1 MSSVSTRRVLRM
13 LVDTNV
19 ILDVALDRAPWA
31 SAAVLLFDAI
41 GRGNARGFV
50 AAHAVSTVHYLVE
63 KQSGRV
69 IANSALSDLLELLT
83 VVALDG
89 NDFRRALGMHLPDFD
104 DAVQVAACLKC
115 DADFL
120 VTRNAK
126 DFKGSPAKIASPG
139 EVVSVLAQG

>member
-1 MSSVSTRRVLRM
+1 M

-89 NDFRRALGMHLPDFD
+89 NDFRRALGMDLPDE

-115 DADFL
+115 GADFL

-126 DFKGSPAKIASPG
+126 DFKGSPARIASPG
-139 EVVSVLAQG
+139 EVLSVLAQG